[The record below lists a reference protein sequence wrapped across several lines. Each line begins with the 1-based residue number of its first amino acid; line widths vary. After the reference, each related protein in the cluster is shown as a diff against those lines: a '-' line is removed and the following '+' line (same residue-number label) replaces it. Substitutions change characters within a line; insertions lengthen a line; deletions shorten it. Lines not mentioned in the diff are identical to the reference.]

1 MKIYNKSI
9 VTIVLGFLL
18 IMVLPG
24 EAMSGEI
31 TSYSLN
37 DKVMMD
43 PACDLI
49 KKKTGV
55 TVANLSMGGGELW
68 TRVMAEK
75 PNIQADMLIGAN
87 IEQAVNLKRMDNV
100 LLPYK
105 SKAWDVVP
113 AEFKDKDGM
122 YYCDAMWLVMPMVNT
137 DLLKKK
143 NLPMPTSWYDLLDP
157 RWKGEIAMPS
167 PLTSSSAYLTL
178 LGLVRMFGEDQA
190 FDYLKKLHPNVA
202 QYTKSGGAPALLVG
216 RGEVAFGITDS
227 SSAFSR
233 LKEGFPIG
241 IAVFKEGVPY
251 SLNANLIFKN
261 TTKDP
266 QRLADSKKVLDFLAS
281 EEYQLF
287 ATNFRPKVTNP
298 NVVPAKI
305 KGIPE
310 FILTK
315 NFDFEWAADN
325 LKRLQDKWKEQFQTK

>member
-1 MKIYNKSI
+1 MKIYTKSI
-9 VTIVLGFLL
+9 VTSVLGVLL
-18 IMVLPG
+18 VVVLP
-24 EAMSGEI
+24 AVVMSGEI

-55 TVANLSMGGGELW
+55 TVSNLSMGGGELW
-68 TRVMAEK
+68 TRVMSEK
-75 PNIQADMLIGAN
+75 PNVQADMLIGAN
-87 IEQAVNLKRMDNV
+87 IEQAVNLKRMDM
-100 LLPYK
+100 LLQYK

-113 AEFKDKDGM
+113 ADFKDSDGL
-122 YYCDAMWLVMPMVNT
+122 YYCDAMWLVMPIVNT
-137 DLLKKK
+137 DLMKKK
-143 NLPMPTSWYDLLDP
+143 NLPMPTSWFDLLDP
-157 RWKGEIAMPS
+157 RWKGEIAMPN
-167 PLTSSSAYLTL
+167 PMTSSSAYLTL
-178 LGLVRMFGEDQA
+178 LGLVRLFGEDQA
-190 FDYLKKLHPNVA
+190 FSYLKKLHPNVA
-202 QYTKSGGAPALLVG
+202 QYTKSGGAPALLVA

-227 SSAFSR
+227 SSTFSR

-241 IAVFKEGVPY
+241 IAVMKEGVPY

-261 TTKDP
+261 TKDP

-305 KGIPE
+305 NGVPE
-310 FILTK
+310 FVLIK
-315 NFDFEWAADN
+315 SFDFEWAADN
-325 LKRLQDKWKEQFQTK
+325 LKRLQDKWNKEFQTK